1 VTNRNRDEGAR
12 TRVSQPEWDDES
24 VRSATGRDWD
34 EWCHIIDAWPGH
46 GDGHGAIAAHLRD
59 VHGQDTA
66 LRSGPTART
75 LRVAIGPGTAHFAVN
90 PARGG
95 KTKVTVT
102 HERLPSP
109 ESVEEWKGYWS
120 EWLTRLDE
128 A

>member
-24 VRSATGRDWD
+24 VCSATGRDRD

-46 GDGHGAIAAHLRD
+46 GDGHGGHRRPLFPGR
-59 VHGQDTA
+59 TP
-66 LRSGPTART
+66 PTART
-75 LRVAIGPGTAHFAVN
+75 LCVAIGPGTAQFAVN

-109 ESVEEWKGYWS
+109 ESQEWKVYWS